1 MDVYKKN
8 NKKIFLCVRIGS
20 KLNYI
25 KTQIYYNI
33 NRSFKISRGFISL
46 LLFLQGHKMAE
57 VLAKSGIQT
66 ILVPDVNIF
75 AFMPRVTKVIVGT
88 NLVLRSGGLRA
99 SPGTQMLS
107 LVAHDHKV
115 PVIVVAPTYKFS
127 RMLSEGHLADNE
139 TFNLLAN
146 PQGVADFRDGD
157 LAEKVRVLNPMFDF
171 VPPDHVSQVVSN
183 LGTYGVSQMFTAI
196 SELYGTGD
204 ESAEDLKVAV
214 M

>member
-1 MDVYKKN
+1 
-8 NKKIFLCVRIGS
+8 
-20 KLNYI
+20 
-25 KTQIYYNI
+25 
-33 NRSFKISRGFISL
+33 
-46 LLFLQGHKMAE
+46 MAE
-57 VLAKSGIQT
+57 ALSKSGIPT
-66 ILVPDVNIF
+66 ILLPDENIF

-99 SPGTQMLS
+99 CPGTQMLC

-127 RMLSEGHLADNE
+127 RMLSEDHLAENE

-146 PQGVADFRDGD
+146 PQGVANFKDGD
-157 LAEKVRVLNPMFDF
+157 LAAKVRVLNPMFDF
-171 VPPDHVSQVVSN
+171 VPPNHVSQVVSN

-204 ESAEDLKVAV
+204 ESAEDLKVTV